1 MALHKN
7 FPKSPHVVLDPK
19 IRWFPAD
26 ETLREKGYGKLL
38 PPLVYK
44 LRQEVA
50 EWRNNNYDGASTTSR
65 ALLMWWFQTDHPME
79 SDEGTVNFQY
89 YFAQREA
96 IETIIY
102 CYEIAKIKDKY
113 DLIRYDSSGAVSSSM
128 FSEDWLRLVIK
139 MATGTGKTKVM
150 SLLIAWSYF
159 HKLYEEASTLSRN
172 FLLIT
177 PNIIVLDRIKDDFTG
192 LRIFSIDPILPDN
205 GFEGQNWKDDFQ
217 MSIHMQDDVNVVNK
231 TGNIFLTNIHR
242 VYNSKD
248 NIPDVDDTDTM
259 DYFLG
264 EKPVTKTSD
273 SKVNLGEIIRDID
286 ELMILND
293 EAHHIHDERLAWF
306 KSIEDISN
314 RMKMKDK
321 YLSLQIDV
329 TATPKT
335 NNGSIFVQTVSDYPL
350 VEAIYQN
357 VVKHPVLPDSASR
370 AKLQEQKSS
379 TFTEKYKDYIHL
391 GYLEWKKAYE
401 RHEKMGKKAIFF
413 VMTDDTKNCDDVS
426 EYLENTYPEFKD
438 ATLVIHTKNNGEISE
453 AVKGKKEEELKELRK
468 SSNEID
474 DWSSPHKAIISVLM
488 LKEGWDTK
496 NVTTIVGLRAYS
508 SKSNILPEQTLGRGL
523 RRMYGHS
530 DVTEYVSVV
539 GTDAFMDFVESI
551 KSEGVELEKKKMG
564 GDSEPKAPM
573 VVEVDN
579 ENVKKDIK
587 KLDIEIPVLSP
598 RIYREYKNISNL
610 HVNRFT
616 HEKIAVQ
623 IFSDQEMK
631 QIIFRDITSGEIT
644 HTTELDSN
652 FVPNYQSVIGYFT
665 QIIRKEL
672 RLVGGHDILYA
683 KVKEF
688 VVNYLFEKSV
698 DLEELNTLRNLS
710 ELVATKTIIETFKK
724 EINELTVVDK
734 GETEIRDY
742 IKVSQSRPFVIK
754 DQGFI
759 VPKKSVFNKI
769 VGDSHFELQ
778 FADFLENCDDIISYA
793 KNYFAVHFKIDYKDA
808 DGNIRDYYPDFFV
821 KVSSKQIYIVETKG
835 REDLD
840 DVEKIKRLY
849 QWCDDINA
857 TQKSVK
863 FTALYVMQEAYEKYK
878 ASSFEQLINLTR
890 ANNDKAKTDT
900 SIDEMKLK

>member
-7 FPKSPHVVLDPK
+7 FPKSPHVILDPK

-26 ETLREKGYGKLL
+26 EALREKGYEKLL
-38 PPLVYK
+38 PPLVHT
-44 LRQEVA
+44 LRQEVKK
-50 EWRNNNYDGASTTSR
+50 WRDSNYEGVSDTSR
-65 ALLMWWFQTDHPME
+65 ALLAWWFQTEHPME
-79 SDEGTVNFQY
+79 TSDGMVNFQY

-102 CYEIAKIKDKY
+102 LYEVVGVKDKY

-128 FSEDWLRLVIK
+128 FPEDWLRLVIK

-159 HKLYEEASTLSRN
+159 HKMYEEDSKLSRN

-177 PNIIVLDRIKDDFTG
+177 PNIIVLDRIKSDFEG
-192 LRIFSIDPILPDN
+192 LKIFYEDPILPDN

-217 MSIHMQDDVNVVNK
+217 ITLHLQDNINTVRK

-248 NIPDVDDTDTM
+248 NNPSFDDENTM

-264 EKPVTKTSD
+264 DKPVAKTSD
-273 SKVNLGEIIRDID
+273 SKVNLGEIVRDID
-286 ELMILND
+286 ELMVLND

-306 KSIEDISN
+306 KSIEDIAN

-321 YLSLQIDV
+321 FLSLQIDV
-329 TATPKT
+329 TATPKH

-350 VEAIYQN
+350 VEAIYQD

-370 AKLQEQKSS
+370 AKLQEHKSS
-379 TFTEKYKDYIHL
+379 KFTEKYKDYIHL
-391 GYLEWKKAYE
+391 GYLEWKKVYE
-401 RHEKMGKKAIFF
+401 RHEKMGKKAVLF
-413 VMTDDTKNCDDVS
+413 VMTDDTKNGDDVA
-426 EYLENTYPEFKD
+426 EYLESTYPEFKD
-438 ATLVIHTKNNGEISE
+438 SILVIHTKNNGEISE
-453 AVKGKKEEELKELRK
+453 TVTGKKEEELKELRK
-468 SSNEID
+468 ASNEID
-474 DWSSPHKAIISVLM
+474 NWESPHKAIVSVLM
-488 LKEGWDTK
+488 LKEGWDVK
-496 NVTTIVGLRAYS
+496 NVTTIVGLRPYS

-523 RRMYGHS
+523 RRMYRTS

-564 GDSEPKAPM
+564 EGTEPKAPL
-573 VVEVDN
+573 VVEIDK
-579 ENVKKDIK
+579 ENVKKDIE
-587 KLDIEIPVLSP
+587 KLDIQIPILTP
-598 RIYREYKNISNL
+598 RIYREYKNISELNTASFKHKKL
-610 HVNRFT
+610 KIKEFS
-616 HEKIAVQ
+616 EKEKKEIV
-623 IFSDQEMK
+623 
-631 QIIFRDITSGEIT
+631 FRDITSGEII
-644 HTTELDSN
+644 HTTELDSD
-652 FVPNYQSVIGYFT
+652 FIPNYQSVVGYFA

-672 RLVGGHDILYA
+672 RLVGGHDILYE

-688 VVNYLFEKSV
+688 VTNFLFDKKV
-698 DLEELNTLRNLS
+698 DLEDLNILRNLS
-710 ELVATKTIIETFKK
+710 ELEATKTIIETFKK
-724 EINELTVVDK
+724 EINDLTVVDK
-734 GETEIRDY
+734 GEAEIKDY
-742 IKVSQSRPFVIK
+742 IKISKSRPFVIK
-754 DQGFI
+754 EQGFI

-778 FADFLENCDDIISYA
+778 FANFLEECDDIVSYA

-821 KVSSKQIYIVETKG
+821 KVSEKEIYIVETKG

-840 DVEKIKRLY
+840 DIEKIKRLY
-849 QWCDDINA
+849 QWCDDINSV
-857 TQKSVK
+857 QNKVK
-863 FTALYVMQEAYEKYK
+863 FTALYVKQDDYERYTPK
-878 ASSFEQLINLTR
+878 SFEELVKNFG
-890 ANNDKAKTDT
+890 KK
-900 SIDEMKLK
+900 